1 MTVMDDQDE
10 IGNTPDE
17 PVSAAREG
25 TEPEPIET
33 AEIAAEPPAAEEGGS
48 VTPAEEAHAEAEA
61 GQAAEASSD
70 QPTERAAQDQPA
82 EAAPAAA
89 GFDEPVKKSPDDN
102 GDLVLDLDG
111 YEGPIDVLLA
121 LARDQKVDLKKISI
135 LELADQYLAF
145 VARARRLRLELAAD
159 YLVMAAWLAYLK
171 SRLLLPEPPKDG
183 EPSGAEMAAA
193 LAFQLQRLAAMQKA
207 GQSLLALPQLD
218 RDFFYRGEPEPVRL
232 IQVPVYNLTLYELL
246 KAYGTHPGRKREGIL
261 HIEPLRLFSMDD
273 ALHRI
278 GDLIGHKLDWT
289 ILREFLPEDL
299 QLNPLQRR
307 AALAATFAASLE
319 LARSGRVQLRQD
331 GTFGPIYLKP
341 GIPRDWDKPEE
352 PNGGSG
358 QDGSDG
364 GRNDNEPEDRGL
376 DDGGP
381 ADSGLTDS
389 DLADSDLADSGLE
402 DREPGNS
409 DFDAAWPADGSAG
422 DDIATGDSAADN
434 TATDNVATGNVA
446 IGSTAGE
453 DASDEEADRGADGDA
468 TDSATEQDRA
478 FNQGNHA

>member
-1 MTVMDDQDE
+1 MTAMDDHDE
-10 IGNTPDE
+10 IGE
-17 PVSAAREG
+17 
-25 TEPEPIET
+25 
-33 AEIAAEPPAAEEGGS
+33 
-48 VTPAEEAHAEAEA
+48 TPAETGATGSEAVENAQGATGEAS
-61 GQAAEASSD
+61 AAEGREDARPENGETPD
-70 QPTERAAQDQPA
+70 TTE
-82 EAAPAAA
+82 ETAPAATDNSGAHAA
-89 GFDEPVKKSPDDN
+89 GESQPAAAADAAFDAPVVVPAEDG

-111 YEGPIDVLLA
+111 YEGPIDVLLT

-145 VARARRLRLELAAD
+145 VAKARRLRLELAAD

-207 GQSLLALPQLD
+207 GQALLALPQLN
-218 RDFFYRGEPEPVRL
+218 RDFFRRGEPEPVRL

-289 ILREFLPEDL
+289 ILRDFLPQDV
-299 QLNPLQRR
+299 QYNPLQRR

-341 GIPRDWDKPEE
+341 GIPRDWDAP
-352 PNGGSG
+352 S
-358 QDGSDG
+358 GSDG
-364 GRNDNEPEDRGL
+364 GGSDASGSGGSGSDNGTGGGSS
-376 DDGGP
+376 GGP
-381 ADSGLTDS
+381 DTDDNDTGGNPFGSASGV
-389 DLADSDLADSGLE
+389 SG
-402 DREPGNS
+402 
-409 DFDAAWPADGSAG
+409 DGSGVDLSAHAPVMHEDVDLGVDDEAG
-422 DDIATGDSAADN
+422 RNHD
-434 TATDNVATGNVA
+434 
-446 IGSTAGE
+446 
-453 DASDEEADRGADGDA
+453 
-468 TDSATEQDRA
+468 